1 MWVSDGIVV
10 LSGLLVSSWEVV
22 LYGFLVLYII
32 SFMTDR
38 VVLGISQSKAFYI
51 VTKNEEEVRSFLLSI
66 TDGGVTLVNARGGY
80 TNAKETLL
88 LGVVPTR
95 QYFIVKE
102 GLKELD
108 PNIFFLACD
117 AYEVSSR
124 SKE

>member
-1 MWVSDGIVV
+1 MKLNNKGFAITATI
-10 LSGLLVSSWEVV
+10 
-22 LYGFLVLYII
+22 YGFLVLYII

-51 VTKNEEEVRSFLLSI
+51 VTRKEEEVRNFLLSI

-80 TNAKETLL
+80 SNEKETLL

-102 GLKELD
+102 GLREID
-108 PNIFFLACD
+108 PSIFFLACD

-124 SKE
+124 KNK